1 LPGLL
6 DDDRDRPGF
15 HASFIW
21 KKLPG
26 GGVLIG
32 DPGSIHVRT
41 VFLVQISIHQ
51 QTAPTVAGLSF
62 LTFFVAG
69 QFTRTVFNYFLI

>member
-1 LPGLL
+1 MTTATDLDFMLL
-6 DDDRDRPGF
+6 SSGKSCRVGE
-15 HASFIW
+15 S
-21 KKLPG
+21 
-26 GGVLIG
+26 LIG